1 MNLFSTTSLF
11 NRLALSACLGALFFA
26 AGCASTSV
34 ISSERDYTGQLP
46 KPGRIY
52 VYNFAATADE
62 VPQESGLADRVDDQ
76 TQTAEDVAIGRE
88 LGAEIASQLALQI
101 DGMGLPALKADAR
114 TRMQVNDIIIRGYL
128 TSIDEGSAVKRVTI
142 GFGSGNSKLTTKVE
156 GFQMTATGL
165 RKLGSGTVESGGNK
179 TPGAALGTAAF
190 IATSNPVGLV
200 VSGGMKVYDEASGK
214 STIQGRAQA
223 TAKEIAD
230 QLKTRFQQQGWI
242 P

>member
-1 MNLFSTTSLF
+1 
-11 NRLALSACLGALFFA
+11 
-26 AGCASTSV
+26 V
-34 ISSERDYTGQLP
+34 
-46 KPGRIY
+46 
-52 VYNFAATADE
+52 AT
-62 VPQESGLADRVDDQ
+62 
-76 TQTAEDVAIGRE
+76 GRE
-88 LGAEIASQLALQI
+88 LGAEIASQLAQQI

-114 TRMQVNDIIIRGYL
+114 TRLQINDLVIRGYL

-142 GFGSGNSKLTTKVE
+142 GFGSGGSKLTTKVE

-165 RKLGSGTVESGGNK
+165 RKLGSGNVESGGNK
-179 TPGAALGTAAF
+179 TPGAALGAAAF
-190 IATSNPVGLV
+190 LATANPVGLV
-200 VSGGMKVYDEASGK
+200 VGGGMKVYDEASGK

>member
-1 MNLFSTTSLF
+1 MNQTLKTPRFV
-11 NRLALSACLGALFFA
+11 RLTLVASLGALFFVT
-26 AGCASTSV
+26 GCASTSV

-46 KPGRIY
+46 QPGHIY
-52 VYNFAATADE
+52 VYNFAATAAE
-62 VPQESGLADRVDDQ
+62 VPQESALSGQVDDQ
-76 TQTAEDVAIGRE
+76 TQTAEDVELGRQ

-101 DGMGLPALKADAR
+101 EGMGLPALKADAR

-156 GFQMTATGL
+156 GFQMTANGL
-165 RKLGSGTVESGGNK
+165 RKLGSGTVESGGNQ
-179 TPGAALGTAAF
+179 TSGAALGAAAF